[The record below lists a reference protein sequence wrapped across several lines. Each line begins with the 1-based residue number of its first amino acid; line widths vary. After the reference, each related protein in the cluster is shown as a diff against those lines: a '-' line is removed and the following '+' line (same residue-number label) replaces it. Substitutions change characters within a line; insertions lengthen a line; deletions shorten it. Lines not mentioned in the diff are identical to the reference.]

1 MTIAQEIKALEEQI
15 ARLQKELEQLRECEE
30 EEESA

>member
-15 ARLQKELEQLRECEE
+15 ARLQEELKQLKECEE
-30 EEESA
+30 EGEE